1 LEATNGLSR
10 RDSTVLFQL
19 RSGHA
24 PLNAHLHRI
33 KCADSP
39 VCEACGE
46 DDETVKHFVYECPA
60 RMAERRRMKRA
71 AGKAWRSP
79 GFLFGNEKG
88 IKALVAF
95 ARETGRLR

>member
-1 LEATNGLSR
+1 MPHYARHRRWVPDATSKKHLKATKGLSQ

-39 VCEACGE
+39 VCEVCSKG
-46 DDETVKHFVYECPA
+46 DEMVKHFVYECPA
-60 RMAERRRMKRA
+60 PM
-71 AGKAWRSP
+71 
-79 GFLFGNEKG
+79 
-88 IKALVAF
+88 
-95 ARETGRLR
+95 TLRHKLGSN